1 MVSATKKCW
10 LGATLLLCLVP
21 SSFALQRDGDHPRDD
36 KKCNASNPCQTP
48 VPEGGSAAIYLLGA
62 SLTCLGA
69 MLLRSRSSKLNLS

>member
-21 SSFALQRDGDHPRDD
+21 SSFALQRDGGHPD
-36 KKCNASNPCQTP
+36 KCKPSDKCQQQ